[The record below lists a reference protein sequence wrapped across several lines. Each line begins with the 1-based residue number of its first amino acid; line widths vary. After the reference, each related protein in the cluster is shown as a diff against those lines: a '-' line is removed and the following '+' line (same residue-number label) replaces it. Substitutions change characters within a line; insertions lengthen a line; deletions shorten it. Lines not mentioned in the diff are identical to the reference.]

1 MLSTAQKL
9 RETFLIGALKIVL
22 PTVDVYSDGATI
34 IQLYRGWSYNPNCNM
49 KYESEIVNATEYEA
63 CLTDTGIPREELHY
77 DHHPTWATML
87 LVPFLLNYI
96 MGWYR
101 WYKIDKKKKRFTWL
115 ACLLGLYPQLRAV
128 NVIRTIWRDPQRG
141 LDEKK
146 RFEREI
152 AEAEVFLEAV
162 PTFFVL
168 KYIDGRSKT
177 ALQLTRIHKR
187 KISNSSLSDWRA
199 AIIMGNDSL
208 FQITL
213 FSSWITAS
221 LGMAKVLKVKICCD
235 RNSNLDLEGRS
246 LQGGC

>member
-141 LDEKK
+141 LNEKK

-162 PTFFVL
+162 PTTFVFG
-168 KYIDGRSKT
+168 YIIGRLRT
-177 ALQLTRIHKR
+177 AKR
-187 KISNSSLSDWRA
+187 FSSNGRA
-199 AIIMGNDSL
+199 AIIMLHEYKNGSL
-208 FQITL
+208 FLVTIS
-213 FSSWITAS
+213 SSWVTAS
-221 LGMAKVLKVKICCD
+221 LGLAKALKVQICCNK
-235 RNSNLDLEGRS
+235 NSYTDL
-246 LQGGC
+246 